1 MSIKVI
7 MHDGDPI
14 TVPGAAKDVKVSSTG
29 LTVTRDNVVTAQFRR
44 YLAWIEQDDTANDGI
59 K

>member
-1 MSIKVI
+1 